1 MESRVRG
8 QRVAVVG
15 PAETNE
21 LHGDFIDQF
30 DVVIRPRFDPE
41 FLAHHHR
48 TMGQRTD
55 IAYYSGFDMTELLP
69 VAERPIATGD
79 LAMVVA
85 RHFTY
90 KNCQRTR
97 PHWLRFY
104 RHDFSLCP
112 SGGQLGIQRII
123 YDVLQYQP
131 AELRIFNSDFYT
143 GERMFTPGWRPL
155 DSFGPGSHI
164 NDLIAAHDLRADF
177 LFAQALLRCGAV
189 SAQGIAAQVL
199 SMPVDEYLT
208 TVEGASV
215 LH

>member
-1 MESRVRG
+1 MWTTYTVKKGLASSRPPT
-8 QRVAVVG
+8 ASLCL
-15 PAETNE
+15 ADTM
-21 LHGDFIDQF
+21 
-30 DVVIRPRFDPE
+30 VVI
-41 FLAHHHR
+41 
-48 TMGQRTD
+48 
-55 IAYYSGFDMTELLP
+55 
-69 VAERPIATGD
+69 
-79 LAMVVA
+79 
-85 RHFTY
+85 
-90 KNCQRTR
+90 
-97 PHWLRFY
+97 
-104 RHDFSLCP
+104 SLCP